1 MLLCTVPVI
10 WIVTF
15 HIDGNATSTSDCGT
29 RNVIQSRTLSV
40 TTGKERKGEMR
51 ERATMWHY
59 HIESN
64 LYPHC
69 IHWHGIDVLNALMLC
84 YDSITHPFPHASA
97 TTYYGDDIVGIAG
110 EGWGV
115 RTLPS
120 PHCTSQRTH
129 TGGRRFNFRGA
140 GTEKR
145 TCAIQTLMSLREDLG
160 VNCVVPLTK
169 SKRCFFLPH
178 TFPGRAT
185 RGLVEP
191 LRGLD
196 YYYRP
201 NYVPSPPHYSTPC
214 ATVKKA
220 PYNLK

>member
-1 MLLCTVPVI
+1 
-10 WIVTF
+10 
-15 HIDGNATSTSDCGT
+15 
-29 RNVIQSRTLSV
+29 
-40 TTGKERKGEMR
+40 MR

-69 IHWHGIDVLNALMLC
+69 VHWHVIDVLNTLMLC
-84 YDSITHPFPHASA
+84 YDSISHPLLQPQRIMV
-97 TTYYGDDIVGIAG
+97 TILWGLRGRG
-110 EGWGV
+110 GV

-129 TGGRRFNFRGA
+129 TAGGRRFNFRGT

-145 TCAIQTLMSLREDLG
+145 TCAIQTLSLREDLG

-191 LRGLD
+191 LQELD

-201 NYVPSPPHYSTPC
+201 NYVPSPRT
-214 ATVKKA
+214 TA
-220 PYNLK
+220 PMRNSQKSAVQFEMTKGETGKEGRNGRGLQPFITAGPRGKSRQGVHSPTAYNFTCS